1 MLYVSTPRP
10 TGSYLVAN
18 VHSNVSTDTFDAIH
32 ESGVVAVMRGVDPET
47 LVEIGEALLAGG
59 VTAMEVTADNAGA
72 AEMIRTLEEEL
83 GDEAVVG
90 AGTVLDAETAQSVIA
105 AGAEFVVS
113 PSLHTDVIETCNRYG
128 ALVAPGVMTPTEAIR
143 GYEAGADVVKVFPA
157 KTVGPDH
164 VAAMKGPLSQIPMLP
179 TGGVDADNAGEFIE
193 AGAVAVGAGSALVPS
208 EAVENEDF
216 EEITRRAEAFTETIE
231 AARSAE

>member
-1 MLYVSTPRP
+1 MSTE
-10 TGSYLVAN
+10 
-18 VHSNVSTDTFDAIH
+18 TFDAIR

-59 VTAMEVTADNAGA
+59 VTAIEVTADNAGA
-72 AEMIRTLEEEL
+72 AEMIRTLDEEL
-83 GDEAVVG
+83 GEEAVVG
-90 AGTVLDAETAQSVIA
+90 AGTVLDGETAQSMIA

-128 ALVAPGVMTPTEAIR
+128 ALVAPGVMTPTEAIDA
-143 GYEAGADVVKVFPA
+143 YEQGADVVKVFPA

-164 VAAMKGPLSQIPMLP
+164 VAAMKGPLSQVPMLP
-179 TGGVDADNAGEFIE
+179 TGGVDADNAAEFVE

-208 EAVENEDF
+208 EAVEDEDYA
-216 EEITRRAEAFTETIE
+216 EITRRAEAMTE
-231 AARSAE
+231 AVADARED